1 MQNIQFKNP
10 FVFITTPFQLQ
21 DGYKLFHIKGH
32 KKGTTGI
39 YANLTARKSRR
50 AGINKYVLFSLQ
62 AWLKDLNAVFQ
73 NLFFNLTEDEAVDN
87 FNDFYVSYFG
97 EADQVVSDRIR
108 GLHRLGYLPVKIKA
122 LKEGT
127 AVPHGIPMITVKS
140 TSDEFCWFE
149 QWLETWLSTSVW
161 QPGTTSTTSMHY
173 RKIFNH
179 YNALTSDHDI
189 FIQFQG
195 HDFSM
200 RGMPGI
206 HAGSASGAGHLLFWA
221 GTDTCSSLPW
231 VNYYYGGDNGLVGTS
246 VRATEHCLAQE
257 YLDEFDNDTDKS
269 DRAYLQSVLDMCP
282 SGIVSIVCDTYDFYN
297 FITNILPDFKDQI
310 MARDGKV
317 VLRPDSSPKTPVE
330 IIVGDSEAPAGSPEN
345 KGLVQCLYEIFG
357 GTVNSKGFIDLDPH
371 ISAIYGDSIQL
382 VYTKEILEGLMKKQ
396 FSSNNIVLGFG
407 SGGYQAW
414 GGGLNGESSDSWG
427 IGRDT
432 DGIAMKAT
440 AIASGSGENKHWR
453 ATYKDPKTDN
463 SGKKS
468 AKGFLR
474 VDLVDGEYVL
484 RQNVTEEEE
493 QGGELELVYE
503 NSQILRHQSFKDV
516 REQAKKFL

>member
-1 MQNIQFKNP
+1 
-10 FVFITTPFQLQ
+10 
-21 DGYKLFHIKGH
+21 
-32 KKGTTGI
+32 
-39 YANLTARKSRR
+39 
-50 AGINKYVLFSLQ
+50 
-62 AWLKDLNAVFQ
+62 
-73 NLFFNLTEDEAVDN
+73 
-87 FNDFYVSYFG
+87 
-97 EADQVVSDRIR
+97 
-108 GLHRLGYLPVKIKA
+108 
-122 LKEGT
+122 
-127 AVPHGIPMITVKS
+127 
-140 TSDEFCWFE
+140 
-149 QWLETWLSTSVW
+149 
-161 QPGTTSTTSMHY
+161 
-173 RKIFNH
+173 
-179 YNALTSDHDI
+179 
-189 FIQFQG
+189 
-195 HDFSM
+195 
-200 RGMPGI
+200 
-206 HAGSASGAGHLLFWA
+206 
-221 GTDTCSSLPW
+221 
-231 VNYYYGGDNGLVGTS
+231 
-246 VRATEHCLAQE
+246 
-257 YLDEFDNDTDKS
+257 
-269 DRAYLQSVLDMCP
+269 LQSVLDMCP